1 MKKIIPFLLVAV
13 LTACGQSDGP
23 QKSAGSAANIPTVEE
38 LAANP

>member
-23 QKSAGSAANIPTVEE
+23 QKSAGSAANIHHFVIGCYS
-38 LAANP
+38 